1 MSAKYF
7 QDLDID
13 PYEIVGVPR
22 KCNKKTLK
30 TAYLEKALECH
41 PDKQRNKKSNLE
53 FKLLSEC
60 YNYIKNCLDGKIQ
73 DLHGGTPDFQA
84 TNFKE
89 NFKDENIEEINYT
102 RSKVNYSQQRQYFV
116 DHGLPQNVEDTEEN
130 LSQIFGSRAKISK
143 EYNPLE
149 YTRGQVN
156 IFGHD
161 GYDKDKF
168 NAMFEM
174 HKEQYG
180 CNNAYEENDY
190 DTPLGFD
197 SHSTLQ
203 PLPILTHGGLIIDK
217 PQKDVKLK
225 FKDPASKQHTINDLK
240 KNKEFKNKLNQV
252 KKEEKGM
259 TQKEIN
265 KRIRE
270 KQLDADIKINN
281 DMSFEQANEKFYQD
295 KIKKMKEEMENN
307 KNIVKQ
313 YTQIYEPATIE
324 DYHKGLLQD
333 SSTLIYSKNETGFK
347 DIPAP
352 QKRIDRQ
359 FENIHVQQKNSGY
372 GGYLEYSQ
380 NDDYY

>member
-13 PYEIVGVPR
+13 PYEVVGVSR

-30 TAYLEKALECH
+30 VAYLEKALECH
-41 PDKQRNKKSNLE
+41 PDKQKRNGKTSNLE

-73 DLHGGTPDFQA
+73 DGTSKPDFQGS
-84 TNFKE
+84 NFKE
-89 NFKDENIEEINYT
+89 NFKDQNAEEIAYT
-102 RSKVNYSQQRQYFV
+102 RSKVNYNKDRQYFV
-116 DHGLPQNVEDTEEN
+116 DHGLPENLEDTPEN
-130 LSQIFGSRAKISK
+130 LNKIFGSRNKISK

-149 YTRGQVN
+149 YTRSQVN
-156 IFGHD
+156 IFGHE

-168 NAMFEM
+168 NAMFEL
-174 HKEQYG
+174 HKQQ
-180 CNNAYEENDY
+180 NSINQAYDETDY
-190 DTPLGFD
+190 DTPIGFD

-217 PQKDVKLK
+217 PQKDIKLK
-225 FKDPASKQHTINDLK
+225 FKEPASKQYTLNEVK
-240 KNKEFKNKLNQV
+240 KNKEFKNKLSQV

-270 KQLDADIKINN
+270 KKLDSDIKINM
-281 DMSFEQANEKFYQD
+281 DGTFEQANQKFYEE
-295 KIKKMKEEMENN
+295 KIRQMKIDMENN
-307 KNIVKQ
+307 KNIVEQ
-313 YTQIYEPATIE
+313 YINIYEPAVIE

-333 SSTLIYSKNETGFK
+333 SSTLIYQDRETGFR
-347 DIPAP
+347 DTPVP

-359 FENIHVQQKNSGY
+359 FENVHSQKSFVFKLY
-372 GGYLEYSQ
+372 
-380 NDDYY
+380 